1 MPEEEKDQNLN
12 SALNLW
18 QEGVEKAAADLEK
31 IVANSIDQLTR
42 YSEELEKSLDLQLKK
57 IANQTITMVEN
68 NVEELGTKRD
78 ELTERLAEYER
89 TEADEM
95 LKTAQESRE
104 RIYKL
109 VDKTKQELMVKLT
122 ESLKKLNALAE
133 NPQSRFV
140 NFTQKNREAMM
151 EYAENARER
160 LTSQKSSLESSLT
173 AKSKELDAKA
183 DDAVALSKQSIEE
196 KLAGYEE
203 GFDVKIAQVLKQ
215 LDELLAAT
223 TKATDEATTEGASD
237 LETCQVENSEFL
249 VHQIE
254 EWKTNMELL
263 KHNFQEQ
270 LESNREE
277 TLSAHSR
284 RLTYSVNEAKSSINQ
299 VANDALARI
308 TGNHR
313 MYYGSLKRLERKYE
327 DQVSR
332 LFSQLESVISEER
345 DTASGVSGQS
355 TDEIKQKLRSQ
366 LKVRGGELVKT
377 YRRQVDQMENDFARA
392 SATSYERIDSI
403 RLQAVE
409 SLEKQ
414 VRIIRSELDRVEKS
428 FKVELSQLSIELPE
442 IEERGR
448 VAAMSVSAYMTSM
461 LTLDS
466 D

>member
-57 IANQTITMVEN
+57 IANQTMTMVEN
-68 NVEELGTKRD
+68 NVEELGAKRD

-109 VDKTKQELMVKLT
+109 VDKTKQELMSKLT

-160 LTSQKSSLESSLT
+160 LTSQKTALEAQLT
-173 AKSKELDAKA
+173 TKSKELDSKA
-183 DDAVALSKQSIEE
+183 DEAVSLSKQSIEE

-203 GFDVKIAQVLKQ
+203 GFDVKIAQVLQQ

-223 TKATDEATTEGASD
+223 TTATDEATTEGASE
-237 LETCQVENSEFL
+237 LEACQVENSEFL
-249 VHQIE
+249 IHQIE
-254 EWKTNMELL
+254 EWKNNMELL

-270 LESNREE
+270 LETNREE

-284 RLTYSVNEAKSSINQ
+284 RLTYSVNEAKSSIDQ

-345 DTASGVSGQS
+345 DTASGGSGQS
-355 TDEIKQKLRSQ
+355 TEEIKQKL
-366 LKVRGGELVKT
+366 
-377 YRRQVDQMENDFARA
+377 
-392 SATSYERIDSI
+392 
-403 RLQAVE
+403 
-409 SLEKQ
+409 
-414 VRIIRSELDRVEKS
+414 
-428 FKVELSQLSIELPE
+428 P
-442 IEERGR
+442 
-448 VAAMSVSAYMTSM
+448 
-461 LTLDS
+461 
-466 D
+466 

>member
-1 MPEEEKDQNLN
+1 MLEEDRDQNLN

-18 QEGVEKAAADLEK
+18 QEGVEKAGDDLQK
-31 IVANSIDQLTR
+31 IVSNSIDQLTR
-42 YSEELEKSLDLQLKK
+42 YSEELEKSLESQLKK
-57 IANQTITMVEN
+57 IAGQTATMVEN
-68 NVEELGTKRD
+68 NVETLGAKRD
-78 ELTERLAEYER
+78 DLTERLAEFER

-104 RIYKL
+104 RIYTL
-109 VDKTKQELMVKLT
+109 VEKTKQEMMGKLA

-140 NFTQKNREAMM
+140 NFTQKNREAML
-151 EYAENARER
+151 EYADNARER
-160 LTSQKSSLESSLT
+160 LNSQRATLETSLT
-173 AKSKELDAKA
+173 AKSKELDSRA
-183 DDAVALSKQSIEE
+183 DEAVSLSKQSIEQ
-196 KLAGYEE
+196 KLSAYEE
-203 GFDVKIAQVLKQ
+203 GFDTKIAQVLAQ

-223 TKATDEATTEGASD
+223 TTATDEATTEGAAD
-237 LETCQVENSEFL
+237 LEACQVENSEFL
-249 VHQIE
+249 LHQVE
-254 EWKTNMELL
+254 EWKSNMELL
-263 KHNFQEQ
+263 KRNFQEQ

-284 RLTYSVNEAKSSINQ
+284 RLSYSVNEAKSSINQ

-327 DQVSR
+327 DQVAR

-345 DTASGVSGQS
+345 EMANGSSGQS
-355 TDEIKQKLRSQ
+355 TEEIKQKLKSQ

-448 VAAMSVSAYMTSM
+448 VAAMSVSAYLTSM

>member
-57 IANQTITMVEN
+57 IANQTMTMVEN
-68 NVEELGTKRD
+68 NVEELGAKRD

-109 VDKTKQELMVKLT
+109 VDKTKQELMSKLT

-160 LTSQKSSLESSLT
+160 LTSQKTALEAQLT
-173 AKSKELDAKA
+173 TKSKELDSKA
-183 DDAVALSKQSIEE
+183 DEAVSLSKQSIEE
-196 KLAGYEE
+196 KLAGYED

-215 LDELLAAT
+215 LDELLEAT
-223 TKATDEATTEGASD
+223 TTATDEATTEGASE
-237 LETCQVENSEFL
+237 LEACQVENSEFL
-249 VHQIE
+249 IHQIE
-254 EWKTNMELL
+254 EWKNNMELL

-270 LESNREE
+270 LETNREE

-284 RLTYSVNEAKSSINQ
+284 RLTYSVNEAKSSIDQ

-345 DTASGVSGQS
+345 DTASGGSGQS
-355 TDEIKQKLRSQ
+355 TEEIKQKLRSQ